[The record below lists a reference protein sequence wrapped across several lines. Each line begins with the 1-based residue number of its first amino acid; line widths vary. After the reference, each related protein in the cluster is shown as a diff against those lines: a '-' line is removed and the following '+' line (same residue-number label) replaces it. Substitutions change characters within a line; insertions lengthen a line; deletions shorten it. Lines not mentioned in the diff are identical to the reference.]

1 MHFSTIAAVVL
12 SAGAVSAHGNHDLDR
27 EIAVR
32 EAMLLYTSRDVSH
45 CEAKMK
51 SRGLE
56 ARATQRR
63 SEVAAQLMKKR
74 GIKGISSTTPLQLWQ
89 SC

>member
-1 MHFSTIAAVVL
+1 MHFSTIVAAVL

-32 EAMLLYTSRDVSH
+32 EAMFQYTSRDVSH
-45 CEAKMK
+45 CETKMK

-63 SEVAAQLMKKR
+63 SEVAARLMKKR
-74 GIKGISSTTPLQLWQ
+74 GIKGVSFTTPLLLLK
-89 SC
+89 